1 MYAQH
6 VRLDKHKF
14 MEMGTNLLYWIDND
28 SFLSLIMWKSCCCF
42 KTISLFI
49 VRPNGSKV
57 YLLLQEQRRFWYF
70 SRWACYNQKKMAF
83 SQCLTSVISC
93 ISTSNGILVWPH
105 TKREYSEALLHY
117 LVQHW
122 DLMKWINWSNK
133 AERSPVWDWE
143 ETQIPG
149 RFLYGFDPL

>member
-1 MYAQH
+1 MCMRSTWDWTSTNSWKWALICFIESTMIH
-6 VRLDKHKF
+6 SFHLSCENCAVVLRLLVS
-14 MEMGTNLLYWIDND
+14 LL
-28 SFLSLIMWKSCCCF
+28 
-42 KTISLFI
+42 
-49 VRPNGSKV
+49 
-57 YLLLQEQRRFWYF
+57 LLLQEQWRFWYF

-149 RFLYGFDPL
+149 RFLYSFDPL